1 MLKNMKSRSFSIRV
15 DFELFTKI
23 VEIAKT
29 EDRTT
34 NQQIINLIKRG
45 LEIYNKEQAILESVK
60 NDDET

>member
-1 MLKNMKSRSFSIRV
+1 MKSRSFSIRV